1 MDSGLSTMRNLLQ
14 YVDREAAIW
23 AAALI
28 VLALGNPN
36 SDFHFTIFWPYYV
49 WGIKSPGYGLGHSIS
64 YRNQRKDETTI
75 LLFTLIGFVVIA
87 GIQRFVLGHIG
98 LGILY
103 LLTAGLCFIGTIVDA
118 INHKKLAAE
127 YNVKTASQIAMNL
140 GSGMPPAA

>member
-1 MDSGLSTMRNLLQ
+1 MANVMQLLPEISPGEQ
-14 YVDREAAIW
+14 AAISG
-23 AAALI
+23 I
-28 VLALGNPN
+28 VQNIPEESEQMFAMA
-36 SDFHFTIFWPYYV
+36 
-49 WGIKSPGYGLGHSIS
+49 

-87 GIQRFVLGHIG
+87 GVQRFVLGHIG

-118 INHKKLAAE
+118 INHKKLANE

-140 GSGMPPAA
+140 SSGMPPSSQ